1 MSKKKKKQ
9 KPHKTSPGF
18 KTIKFKQLVP
28 EIALMTPFIMFDYGE
43 HNNNTIAKS
52 SIRQDMEA
60 FIISHR
66 QADSQNRIRQ
76 LMTTMENDIVPFF
89 NNTAAAFIN
98 SHECD
103 KDLNIYDNQ
112 SKINTQADILDFTE
126 YEDADH
132 KKDILA
138 AAIDRLAQLQPDETD
153 ISLLWSTNEY
163 IRIHYSP
170 STDYLVRRIGYNNEA
185 KAVTYEIIGLEH
197 RILVNDKVIT
207 IPSFIA
213 EIMTGLTNEKNI
225 ETSVDLDGDDSNI
238 TCNKD
243 IVQWISIKHASQF
256 ISGTTPS
263 NYIFPVFA
271 VTKLSFVSEYDEFVN
286 TCTNR
291 IFNTNNFENKSA
303 YRTKPLFKTIYQ
315 ELTANLFGNPSDHVA
330 YLRQKMSIAIAC
342 IIMTNVM
349 LTSEKLSSTR
359 KGSKDTTVTYVASEN
374 KQDVTKHKTRHLGRI
389 KITSEKKP
397 SAPSMK
403 KIIRYSTAE
412 WSRRGFV
419 RHYKSGKTV
428 FVKPTTVKRKCID
441 ISGTEKAVNTTE
453 YIIHSDSENPAK
465 NSPA

>member
-9 KPHKTSPGF
+9 KPHKTSLDF
-18 KTIKFKQLVP
+18 KTIKFKQLEP

-43 HNNNTIAKS
+43 HDNNIIANS
-52 SIRQDMEA
+52 NIRKEMED
-60 FIISHR
+60 FIASRMHTF
-66 QADSQNRIRQ
+66 SQNRLQ
-76 LMTTMENDIVPFF
+76 LLMATMKNDVIPFF
-89 NNTAAAFIN
+89 NNTAATFIN

-103 KDLNIYDNQ
+103 KNLNIYDNQ

-126 YEDADH
+126 YENTDH

-138 AAIDRLAQLQPDETD
+138 AAIDRLTQLQPDETD

-163 IRIHYSP
+163 VHIRYSP
-170 STDYLVRRIGYNNEA
+170 STDYLVKRIGYNNEA

-197 RILVNDKVIT
+197 RILFNDEIIT
-207 IPSFIA
+207 IPAFIA
-213 EIMTGLTNEKNI
+213 EIMVGLTNEKNI

-238 TCNKD
+238 ACNKD
-243 IVQWISIKHASQF
+243 IVQWIGIKHASQL

-263 NYIFPVFA
+263 NFIFPVFA
-271 VTKLSFVSEYDEFVN
+271 VTKLSFISEYDEFMN

-291 IFNTNNFENKSA
+291 IFNSNNFENKSA
-303 YRTKPLFKTIYQ
+303 YRTKPLFRMTYQ
-315 ELTANLFGNPSDHVA
+315 QSTANLFGKSSDHVA
-330 YLRQKMSIAIAC
+330 YLRQKISIAIAC

-349 LTSEKLSSTR
+349 LASDKLSSTR
-359 KGSKDTTVTYVASEN
+359 KESNNAAITYVASEN
-374 KQDVTKHKTRHLGRI
+374 KQAVTKRKTRHLGRI
-389 KITSEKKP
+389 KITSEKRP

-412 WSRRGFV
+412 WSRRGFT

-428 FVKPTTVKRKCID
+428 FIKPTTVKRRCID
-441 ISGTEKAVNTTE
+441 ISNTEKTVKTTE
-453 YIIHSDSENPAK
+453 YIIHSENENTAK